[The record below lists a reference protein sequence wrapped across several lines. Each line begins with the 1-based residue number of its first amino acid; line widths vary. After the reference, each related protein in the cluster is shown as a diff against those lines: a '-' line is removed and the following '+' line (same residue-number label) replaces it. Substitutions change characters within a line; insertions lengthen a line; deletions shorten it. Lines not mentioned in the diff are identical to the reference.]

1 MPINI
6 NTMGADGTNRGKLG
20 DAGVSV
26 HMADRIFEE
35 RRKGGTYQSWSDL
48 ADRVT
53 GIGVRK
59 IKKMQDKGFEVR
71 PSTRKLR
78 YHGWGEIHC
87 PIRPPEIRDEVRKKK
102 DRVWRHRGGV
112 DLYTGLKKGQV
123 EKGDF
128 EVDHVWECQLLDHA
142 NERTWYEDTDCF
154 TRSRTKNAHD
164 KLKALMNS
172 HHNLNVTTLKVNR
185 AKKDPIKA
193 WLNGRGEGK
202 ELDDYARN
210 YSYFREHGAY
220 WANIKKAI
228 VNTYNDLSKEA
239 YDTPWGG
246 AVLEEMKLM
255 LDEMGV

>member
-53 GIGVRK
+53 GIGVKK
-59 IKKMQDKGFEVR
+59 IKKMQDEGFDVR
-71 PSTRKLR
+71 PSTRKIGC
-78 YHGWGEIHC
+78 HGWGEIHC
-87 PIRPPEIRDEVRKKK
+87 PIRPPKIRDDVAIKK
-102 DRVWRHRGGV
+102 DWVWRHRGGV
-112 DLYTGLKKGQV
+112 DLYTERKKRSV
-123 EKGDF
+123 ENDDPQ
-128 EVDHVWECQLLDHA
+128 VDHVWECQLLDHA

-202 ELDDYARN
+202 ELDDYWRKYPYLRDN
-210 YSYFREHGAY
+210 KRKRVY
-220 WANIKKAI
+220 
-228 VNTYNDLSKEA
+228 
-239 YDTPWGG
+239 
-246 AVLEEMKLM
+246 
-255 LDEMGV
+255 